1 MIDEEV
7 TPEIQEK
14 LNEMVLELGNKR
26 KILNE
31 RADKIEAIHESLVIF
46 EKLDISSL
54 QSWLIIPAQQQER
67 NLVKSF
73 YGRVLNISN
82 IDSADPVLEARKQR
96 LKRDSLISF
105 NPDSAYSLNITLPI
119 PLPEIWVIAVDNI
132 LTVDNAIEYESAVI
146 QQAKTRL
153 LFKEMQA
160 QQQVNIQRAAQSA
173 SKSLIQLNKPG
184 FQKKR

>member
-1 MIDEEV
+1 MIDEQV

-14 LNEMVLELGNKR
+14 LNELVLELGNKR

-54 QSWLIIPAQQQER
+54 QSWLIIPAQQMER
-67 NLVKSF
+67 NMVKSF
-73 YGRVLNISN
+73 YGRVLNISG
-82 IDSADPVLEARKQR
+82 IDSADPVLEARKRR

-119 PLPEIWVIAVDNI
+119 ALPEIWVIAVDNI
-132 LTVDNAIEYESAVI
+132 LTVDNAIAYEDAVI

-153 LFKEMQA
+153 LFEEMKTQM
-160 QQQVNIQRAAQSA
+160 QINQQRAAQSA
-173 SKSLIQLNKPG
+173 SKSLVQLNK
-184 FQKKR
+184 KR

>member
-1 MIDEEV
+1 MIDEEI

-14 LNEMVLELGNKR
+14 LNAIVLGLENKR

-46 EKLDISSL
+46 EKLDVSSL
-54 QSWLIIPAQQQER
+54 QSWLIIPAQQMER
-67 NLVKSF
+67 NMVKSF
-73 YGRVLNISN
+73 YGRVLNISA
-82 IDSADPVLEARKQR
+82 IDSADPVLESRKRR
-96 LKRDSLISF
+96 LKRDSIISF

-119 PLPEIWVIAVDNI
+119 ALPEIWVIAVDNI

-153 LFKEMQA
+153 SLEERLS
-160 QQQVNIQRAAQSA
+160 QQQGNIQRVAQSA
-173 SKSLIQLNKPG
+173 SKSLIQSNRPG